1 MEHNKQIQSTQVG
14 NYDIIDDYF
23 YELFP
28 SLKPM
33 ELPKKTIK
41 FKRKIH
47 ESILRYQKRKNKL
60 SEENDY

>member
-14 NYDIIDDYF
+14 NDDIIDEYF

-41 FKRKIH
+41 FKRKVH
-47 ESILRYQKRKNKL
+47 ESILRYQKQKNKL
-60 SEENDY
+60 FEENDY